1 MSYSIGQGYDVHQ
14 LKPNLPLILGGVS
27 ISHSKGILAHSDG
40 DILVHAIIDA
50 ILGACNL
57 GDIGLLFPN
66 DDTSKDMSGLLM
78 LTKIK
83 EYFKKDNLNFRI
95 NNIDATIILQSPKL
109 SNHIQ
114 TMKSNISQS
123 LGIDISSISIK
134 ATTTDYLGFIG
145 QEEGIACLAVCL
157 ISEMEV
163 K

>member
-83 EYFKKDNLNFRI
+83 EYF
-95 NNIDATIILQSPKL
+95 NIKLLLYLYSIRFLICRLTTIFFNTSSDLK
-109 SNHIQ
+109 NVG
-114 TMKSNISQS
+114 NI
-123 LGIDISSISIK
+123 
-134 ATTTDYLGFIG
+134 
-145 QEEGIACLAVCL
+145 
-157 ISEMEV
+157 
-163 K
+163 

>member
-134 ATTTDYLGFIG
+134 ATTTSATGCFTCRCNARKFGESRYFVVTI
-145 QEEGIACLAVCL
+145 
-157 ISEMEV
+157 
-163 K
+163 

>member
-145 QEEGIACLAVCL
+145 QEEGIGCLSVCL
-157 ISEMEV
+157 IIEMEV